1 MAHESKLCCYHH
13 GIYIG
18 GGFVIDY
25 NDDSKI
31 CRIRLTEFKD
41 GTSLFRVSYRNIVK
55 PLDPKTVIKK
65 AKAALKTPT
74 HFGQYTKVDNNC
86 EHFATYCKFGSRF
99 SQLADIVKTGAEVV
113 ETALPV
119 VGAATGMKP
128 STVAVIKTTAE
139 GVRVLADKARK
150 AENNE

>member
-1 MAHESKLCCYHH
+1 MAHESKLCGYHH

-41 GTSLFRVSYRNIVK
+41 GTSLFRVSYINIVK
-55 PLDPKTVIKK
+55 PLDPETVIRK

-74 HFGQYTKVDNNC
+74 QNITHTD
-86 EHFATYCKFGSRF
+86 YCLMIGMFYLVKLNYYLTSP
-99 SQLADIVKTGAEVV
+99 DIA
-113 ETALPV
+113 
-119 VGAATGMKP
+119 
-128 STVAVIKTTAE
+128 
-139 GVRVLADKARK
+139 
-150 AENNE
+150 

>member
-1 MAHESKLCCYHH
+1 MAHESKLCGYHH

-31 CRIRLTEFKD
+31 RRISLTEFKD
-41 GTSLFRVSYRNIVK
+41 GTSFFRVSYRNIVK
-55 PLDPKTVIKK
+55 PLDKETVIRK

-74 HFGQYTKVDNNC
+74 HFGSYNKVDNNC

-119 VGAATGMKP
+119 LAAATGMKP
-128 STVAVIKTTAE
+128 STVAVVKTAAE